1 MAIQNNGQ
9 PQTGIIFTD
18 DKPGRRVFIGPNTPT
33 GIVEV
38 DIWLDADAFNNAG
51 KNFISGVALTGS
63 SANVSIS
70 FTAYKD
76 VYILFR
82 NLAVSSNGNITFTL
96 NGNTTDY
103 APTASSLFSLSN
115 VKTGITTNH
124 LEIEIPDV
132 VTTDLFRW
140 ASLTGVYTNTSD
152 VATVVDTTS
161 AFKNTAAL
169 TTLTL
174 TASSGTL
181 SGTALVYGV
190 N

>member
-33 GIVEV
+33 GIVEG
-38 DIWLDADAFNNAG
+38 DLWLDSDVYNNAG
-51 KNFISGVALTGS
+51 KNFVSGLALSGS
-63 SANVSIS
+63 SINIPIS

-76 VYILFR
+76 VFIVFR
-82 NLAVSSNGNITFTL
+82 NLAVSSNGNITITL
-96 NGNTTDY
+96 NGNSTDY
-103 APTASSLFSLSN
+103 APNATYLFSLTS
-115 VKTGITTNH
+115 VKTGISTNH
-124 LEIEIPDV
+124 FQLEIPDV

-152 VATVVDTTS
+152 VATVVDSTA

-169 TTLTL
+169 STMTL